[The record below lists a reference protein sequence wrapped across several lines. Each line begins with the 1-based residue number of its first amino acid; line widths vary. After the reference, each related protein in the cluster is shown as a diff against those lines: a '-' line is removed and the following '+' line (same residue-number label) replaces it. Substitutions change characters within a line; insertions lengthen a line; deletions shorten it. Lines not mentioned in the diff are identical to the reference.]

1 MVWRSLMIDGS
12 ESESNQRDREEREK
26 IIKILN
32 ASATITVHI
41 CMITVAIMHKC
52 TILHPLL
59 WVFFW
64 PKCVKGITFFLF
76 CNTLHKLMG
85 LL

>member
-32 ASATITVHI
+32 ASATIIVHI
-41 CMITVAIMHKC
+41 CTITVAIMHKC
-52 TILHPLL
+52 IILHPLL
-59 WVFFW
+59 WVFF
-64 PKCVKGITFFLF
+64 CQNV
-76 CNTLHKLMG
+76 
-85 LL
+85 

>member
-1 MVWRSLMIDGS
+1 MIDGS
-12 ESESNQRDREEREK
+12 ESEVRVRATRETERRREK

-52 TILHPLL
+52 TILHPLMC
-59 WVFFW
+59 VFFE
-64 PKCVKGITFFLF
+64 PKCIK
-76 CNTLHKLMG
+76 
-85 LL
+85 

>member
-1 MVWRSLMIDGS
+1 MRVRATK
-12 ESESNQRDREEREK
+12 ETKRRREK

-64 PKCVKGITFFLF
+64 PKCVKGITFFILQYFTQANGVALTSLF
-76 CNTLHKLMG
+76 
-85 LL
+85 